1 MATTPIRKKI
11 ALPAPRTEAAAGE
24 KKRGVRVRGGA
35 PASFR
40 KPDPLKDGQAPTP
53 RKSYPPRDGDA
64 RPPRAF
70 DRDSRPP
77 RDGDSRPPRSFDR
90 DSRPPRDGDS
100 RPPRSFDR
108 DSRPPR
114 DGDSRPPRAFDR
126 DSRPPR
132 DGDSRPPRDG
142 DSRPPRSFD
151 RDSRPPRDGDS
162 RPPRSFDRDSRPPR
176 DGDSRPPRTFD
187 RDSRP
192 PREGDSRP
200 PRSFDRDSRPP
211 RDGDSRPPRSFDRD
225 SRPPRDGES
234 RPPRT
239 FDRDARPP
247 RRFELG
253 DDSRPARP
261 FNKDVAARPTRFE
274 RDPTT
279 RAPRGDAQTASEGKA
294 GFSLE
299 GTQTFFATC
308 PRGLENVLREELL
321 ALGLAGIEMVPG
333 GAMFKGTF
341 IRGIEANLE
350 SRVASRVMLQ
360 VAIGTYRGED
370 DIFALAKRVNWHDA
384 FPVEQTIKV
393 QVTAILSPLQSIDF
407 IALKVKDAICDVFRE
422 AIGTR
427 PNVETSQPNQRIHVF
442 LNRDQ
447 CTLYL
452 DVSGESLFKR
462 GYRREGLAA
471 PIRENLAAG
480 ILKLIEWTTD
490 EPLLDPMCGSG
501 TFITEALLM
510 AMNAAPGL
518 RRRNAF
524 ERWTDCPN
532 DEWHAMKDAARARI
546 ELPEGLRL
554 YARDASPEAIA
565 QTRAHVAALGGTS
578 VVDFAVCDALSLEA
592 PTPEGVMVANPPYG
606 VRLSSDKELA
616 ELYPQFAT
624 LLKTR
629 FDGWEVNFITADL
642 TMPSGLGLKAMR
654 KTPLRNGALDCRL
667 FTFPI
672 VGRSA
677 PEEAKS

>member
-1 MATTPIRKKI
+1 MATSPPPRKKL
-11 ALPAPRTEAAAGE
+11 ALPGERTTPLDGD

-35 PASFR
+35 PATYR
-40 KPDPLKDGQAPTP
+40 KPDALREGQAPTE
-53 RKSYPPRDGDA
+53 RKSRPPRPFDKSGDA
-64 RPPRAF
+64 RPPRPF

-77 RDGDSRPPRSFDR
+77 RDGDARPPRPFDR
-90 DSRPPRDGDS
+90 DSRPPRDGDA
-100 RPPRSFDR
+100 RPPRTFDR

-114 DGDSRPPRAFDR
+114 DGDA
-126 DSRPPR
+126 
-132 DGDSRPPRDG
+132 
-142 DSRPPRSFD
+142 
-151 RDSRPPRDGDS
+151 
-162 RPPRSFDRDSRPPR
+162 
-176 DGDSRPPRTFD
+176 RPPRTFD

-200 PRSFDRDSRPP
+200 PRTFDRDSRPP
-211 RDGDSRPPRSFDRD
+211 RDGDARPPRTFDRD
-225 SRPPRDGES
+225 SRPPRDGDA

-239 FDRDARPP
+239 FDRDSRPPRAFDKAGDTRPP
-247 RRFELG
+247 RRFEPGG
-253 DDSRPARP
+253 DTRPPRTFERDSRPVRP
-261 FNKDVAARPTRFE
+261 AYNNKVESRPRTFE

-279 RAPRGDAQTASEGKA
+279 RAPRGDMQTAAESKA

-308 PRGLENVLREELL
+308 PRGLEQALREELL
-321 ALGLAGIEMVPG
+321 SLGLAGIEIVPG

-341 IRGIEANLE
+341 IRGVEANFE

-360 VAIGTYRGED
+360 VAIGNYRTEE
-370 DIFALAKRVNWHDA
+370 DIFALALRVNWADA

-407 IALKVKDAICDVFRE
+407 MALKVKDAICDVFRN
-422 AIGTR
+422 AVGSR

-447 CTLYL
+447 VTLYL

-462 GYRREGLAA
+462 GYRREGLSA

-480 ILKLIEWTTD
+480 ILRLIEWSPT

-501 TFITEALLM
+501 TFITEALLI

-546 ELPEGLRL
+546 ALPEGLRL
-554 YARDASPEAIA
+554 FARDASAEAVA

-578 VVDFAVCDALSLEA
+578 VVDFAVCEALSLEA
-592 PTPEGVMVANPPYG
+592 PCESGVIVANPPYG
-606 VRLSSDKELA
+606 VRLSSEKELA

-624 LLKTR
+624 MLKTR
-629 FDGWEVNFITADL
+629 FDGWEANFITADL
-642 TMPSGLGLKAMR
+642 TMPTGLGLKAMR

-677 PEEAKS
+677 PAKSEA

>member
-11 ALPAPRTEAAAGE
+11 ALPAPRTDATASE

-40 KPDPLKDGQAPTP
+40 KPDALKDGQAPTP
-53 RKSYPPRDGDA
+53 RKSYPPRDGDS
-64 RPPRAF
+64 RPPRTF

-77 RDGDSRPPRSFDR
+77 REGDSRPPRTIDRDSRPPREGDSRPPRTFDR
-90 DSRPPRDGDS
+90 DSRPPRE
-100 RPPRSFDR
+100 
-108 DSRPPR
+108 
-114 DGDSRPPRAFDR
+114 
-126 DSRPPR
+126 
-132 DGDSRPPRDG
+132 
-142 DSRPPRSFD
+142 
-151 RDSRPPRDGDS
+151 GDS

-200 PRSFDRDSRPP
+200 PRTFDRDSRPP
-211 RDGDSRPPRSFDRD
+211 REGDSRPPRTFDRD
-225 SRPPRDGES
+225 SRPPRTFDRDSRPPREGDS

-247 RRFELG
+247 RRFEPG
-253 DDSRPARP
+253 GDSRPARP

-279 RAPRGDAQTASEGKA
+279 RAPRGDLQTAIESKA
-294 GFSLE
+294 GFSLQ

-321 ALGLAGIEMVPG
+321 ALGLAGIEIVPG

-360 VAIGTYRGED
+360 VAIGTYRGEE
-370 DIFALAKRVNWHDA
+370 DIFELAKRVNWHDA

-422 AIGTR
+422 AIGSR

-480 ILKLIEWTTD
+480 ILKLIEWTAD

-546 ELPEGLRL
+546 ALPEGLRL
-554 YARDASPEAIA
+554 YARDASAEAVA

-578 VVDFAVCDALSLEA
+578 VVDFAVCEALSLEA
-592 PTPEGVMVANPPYG
+592 PTTSGVMVANPPYG
-606 VRLSSDKELA
+606 VRLSSEKELT

-677 PEEAKS
+677 ADEAKT

>member
-1 MATTPIRKKI
+1 MATTPPRKKI
-11 ALPAPRTEAAAGE
+11 ALPSPRDAAPAGD
-24 KKRGVRVRGGA
+24 KKRGVRTRGGA

-40 KPDPLKDGQAPTP
+40 KPDPLKEGQAPTA
-53 RKSYPPRDGDA
+53 RKSYPPREGDP
-64 RPPRAF
+64 RPPRTF

-77 RDGDSRPPRSFDR
+77 RE
-90 DSRPPRDGDS
+90 
-100 RPPRSFDR
+100 
-108 DSRPPR
+108 
-114 DGDSRPPRAFDR
+114 
-126 DSRPPR
+126 
-132 DGDSRPPRDG
+132 
-142 DSRPPRSFD
+142 
-151 RDSRPPRDGDS
+151 
-162 RPPRSFDRDSRPPR
+162 
-176 DGDSRPPRTFD
+176 GDSRPPRTFD

-200 PRSFDRDSRPP
+200 PRTFDRDSRPP
-211 RDGDSRPPRSFDRD
+211 REGD
-225 SRPPRDGES
+225 S

-239 FDRDARPP
+239 FDRDSRPPREGDSRPPRTFDRDTRPPRDGAARPP
-247 RRFELG
+247 RRFEPG
-253 DDSRPARP
+253 GDSRPARP

-279 RAPRGDAQTASEGKA
+279 RAPRGDLQTATESKA
-294 GFSLE
+294 GFSLQ

-308 PRGLENVLREELL
+308 PRGLESVLREELL
-321 ALGLAGIEMVPG
+321 ALGLAGIEIVPG

-480 ILKLIEWTTD
+480 ILKLIEWTAD

-524 ERWTDCPN
+524 ERWSDCPN
-532 DEWHAMKDAARARI
+532 EEWHAMKDAARARI
-546 ELPEGLRL
+546 ALPEGLRL
-554 YARDASPEAIA
+554 YARDASAEAVA

-578 VVDFAVCDALSLEA
+578 VVDFAVCEALSLEA
-592 PTPEGVMVANPPYG
+592 PTKSGVMVANPPYG
-606 VRLSSDKELA
+606 VRLSSEKELA

-629 FDGWEVNFITADL
+629 FDGWEANFITADL

-677 PEEAKS
+677 PEIAAE

>member
-1 MATTPIRKKI
+1 MATPPPRKKI
-11 ALPAPRTEAAAGE
+11 ALPAPRTSAPAGDQ
-24 KKRGVRVRGGA
+24 KRGVRVRGGA
-35 PASFR
+35 PATFR
-40 KPDPLKDGQAPTP
+40 KPDALKDGQTPTP
-53 RKSYPPRDGDA
+53 RKSRPPRDGDA
-64 RPPRAF
+64 SPPRTF

-77 RDGDSRPPRSFDR
+77 RDGDARPPRTFDR
-90 DSRPPRDGDS
+90 DSRPPRDGDA
-100 RPPRSFDR
+100 RPPRTFDR

-114 DGDSRPPRAFDR
+114 DGDARPPRTFDR

-132 DGDSRPPRDG
+132 DGDA
-142 DSRPPRSFD
+142 RPPRSLD
-151 RDSRPPRDGDS
+151 RDSRPPREGDS
-162 RPPRSFDRDSRPPR
+162 RPPRDGAARPPRRFEPGGDSRPPRTVDRDSRPPR
-176 DGDSRPPRTFD
+176 EGDSRPPRTFD

-192 PREGDSRP
+192 PR
-200 PRSFDRDSRPP
+200 
-211 RDGDSRPPRSFDRD
+211 
-225 SRPPRDGES
+225 
-234 RPPRT
+234 
-239 FDRDARPP
+239 
-247 RRFELG
+247 RFEPG
-253 DDSRPARP
+253 GDSRPARSYTADGGGYP
-261 FNKDVAARPTRFE
+261 RKFE

-279 RAPRGDAQTASEGKA
+279 RAPRGDMQTASEGKA

-308 PRGLENVLREELL
+308 PRGLESVLREELL
-321 ALGLAGIEMVPG
+321 ALGLAAIEIVPG
-333 GAMFKGTF
+333 GAMFKGLF

-360 VAIGTYRGED
+360 VAMGTYRGEE

-422 AIGTR
+422 AVGSR
-427 PNVETSQPNQRIHVF
+427 PDVETSQPNQRIHVF

-480 ILKLIEWTTD
+480 ILKLIEWTAD

-524 ERWTDCPN
+524 ERWTDCPSE
-532 DEWHAMKDAARARI
+532 EWHAMKDAARARI
-546 ELPEGLRL
+546 ALPEGLRL
-554 YARDASPEAIA
+554 YARDASGEAVA

-578 VVDFAVCDALSLEA
+578 VVDFAVCEALSLEA
-592 PTPEGVMVANPPYG
+592 PTSSGVMVANPPYG
-606 VRLSSDKELA
+606 VRLSSEKELA

-629 FDGWEVNFITADL
+629 FDGWEANFITADL

-677 PEEAKS
+677 PETASEA